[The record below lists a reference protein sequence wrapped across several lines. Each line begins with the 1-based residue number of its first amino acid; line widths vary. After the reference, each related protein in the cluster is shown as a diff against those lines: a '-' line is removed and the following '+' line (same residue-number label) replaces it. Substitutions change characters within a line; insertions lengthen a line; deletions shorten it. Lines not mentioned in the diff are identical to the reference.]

1 MNRSDI
7 SRSLREV
14 LQPVVA
20 GADLYLEEVSVT
32 GAGKQRR
39 VQIVVDLP
47 DGPGGVDSE
56 ALGDL
61 SRDVSNRLD
70 ADEDLLPGPY
80 LLEVTTPGVDR
91 SLTEPRHFRRAQGR
105 LVSVTTA
112 QEDTIRGRVVD
123 AADDGLHLEPPARK
137 KSESEPILLPWS
149 EVGEG
154 RIEVEFNPPKDS
166 GS

>member
-7 SRSLREV
+7 SHSLREV

-39 VQIVVDLP
+39 VQVVVDLP

-56 ALGDL
+56 AIGDI
-61 SRDVSNRLD
+61 SRDISNRLD

-80 LLEVTTPGVDR
+80 LLEVTTPGVNR

-112 QEDTIRGRVVD
+112 QDTVRGRVVG
-123 AADDGLHLEPPARK
+123 ADDEGLHLQTPARK
-137 KSESEPILLPWS
+137 KSEPEPILLPWS

-166 GS
+166 GR

>member
-123 AADDGLHLEPPARK
+123 AADDGLHLQPQ
-137 KSESEPILLPWS
+137 
-149 EVGEG
+149 VG
-154 RIEVEFNPPKDS
+154 S
-166 GS
+166 AS

>member
-7 SRSLREV
+7 SHSLREV

-32 GAGKQRR
+32 GAGRQRR
-39 VQIVVDLP
+39 VQVVVDLP

-56 ALGDL
+56 AIGDI
-61 SRDVSNRLD
+61 SRAISNRLD
-70 ADEDLLPGPY
+70 ADENLLPGPY
-80 LLEVTTPGVDR
+80 LLEVTTPGVNR

-112 QEDTIRGRVVD
+112 QDTVRGRVVG
-123 AADDGLHLEPPARK
+123 ADDEGLHLQPPARK
-137 KSESEPILLPWS
+137 SAKPEPILLPWS

-154 RIEVEFNPPKDS
+154 RVEVEFNPPKDS
-166 GS
+166 GR